1 MSTYQFLSDGDRRN
15 PRPDGRGFCSLLWV
29 ELILCEIPMLA
40 LLGIEQPPPTGELI
54 LPIPDGADLD
64 GVSRVHDTD
73 IGLAL
78 LRGDDTGYRESS
90 EHLLVVLNRHRVLAH
105 LEIHVDGEVSVL
117 GDLYGVALRGAPT
130 RVDLQ

>member
-1 MSTYQFLSDGDRRN
+1 MLIYPCFWGGNVGN
-15 PRPDGRGFCSLLWV
+15 PRPCGRGFCLLCRSDSA
-29 ELILCEIPMLA
+29 LCVVPVLA
-40 LLGIEQPPPTGELI
+40 LLEVENPPPTGEFI

-90 EHLLVVLNRHRVLAH
+90 EHLLVVLNHHRVLAH